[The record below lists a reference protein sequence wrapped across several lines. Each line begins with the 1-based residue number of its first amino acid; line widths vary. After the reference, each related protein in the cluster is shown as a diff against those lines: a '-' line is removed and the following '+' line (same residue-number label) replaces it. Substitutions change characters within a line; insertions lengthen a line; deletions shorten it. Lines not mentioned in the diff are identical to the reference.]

1 MQVALYKNAQATD
14 LLTVLQV
21 PEAQA
26 VIAGYSVVHTAGKFT
41 IGDKSYLFWGQDMPR
56 IYQGSSIPSDVW
68 GESFTGWILPDPDN
82 DDHYIYTA
90 TGARIKYRHT
100 LNGTTGGITFEYPE
114 TYDGTT
120 YTRRTDPDLKM
131 VSDTYNR
138 TLYRPVFYLLYAPVA
153 RCLDWDNSQVYVDGK
168 PCMGPS
174 YIPFIKYQIIGTGNM
189 TDPSY
194 KSVTSLSLFDTSAVP
209 DAYKPTKNTRRGG
222 KGVGS
227 YHGAVNGE
235 RPDIATRNAVT
246 TFGGSGDGLTYYQLG
261 SIAGLHRCINY
272 AYELGVLRDNQYIRD
287 AMVSAY
293 LLPVLTIDKSSAS
306 GVRIADNTIND
317 FDPLM
322 SIYILDQ
329 EHISEKKSCYYDFG
343 ELDGWGDKIDFT
355 NTQLT
360 LFLPF
365 VGSVN
370 IDINACQY
378 GSLTVDYY
386 IDVYN
391 GNIIYYVYTQSLDS
405 PTDTLYG
412 TYTGNCAIEI
422 PLCGAG
428 QSGSV
433 LGKIT
438 NAVSALAVGA
448 GSIAAGNPVAALNA
462 AAGMTD
468 AVIPHYNVDRSGSLD
483 TNGVSLNAWRISL
496 KISMPVELREETQDI
511 IGHAS
516 YFRCKMSDLPA
527 GRHVITAVDVDT
539 ISGATVAEKEEIK
552 AILERGVFIK

>member
-14 LLTVLQV
+14 LLAVLQV

-26 VIAGYSVVHTAGKFT
+26 VIAGYGNSRHYGDFA
-41 IGDKSYLFWGQDMPR
+41 IGTNQYDYFGQNSPG
-56 IYQGSSIPSDVW
+56 IYQGSFIPNNFW
-68 GESFTGWILPDPDN
+68 GESMSGWLLPDPDN
-82 DDHYIYTA
+82 DDHYIYTS
-90 TGARIKYRHT
+90 TGARIKYTHV
-100 LNGTTGGITFEYPE
+100 LSGSNGVFTMYYPE
-114 TYDGTT
+114 PLDGNTYKTPISAVYPMIVYTYVRAQYRPILYFGYAPKAHCLEWDNSIAKTGAALIAFVRAQIVGTGNL
-120 YTRRTDPDLKM
+120 TDPD
-131 VSDTYNR
+131 
-138 TLYRPVFYLLYAPVA
+138 
-153 RCLDWDNSQVYVDGK
+153 
-168 PCMGPS
+168 
-174 YIPFIKYQIIGTGNM
+174 YQSIA
-189 TDPSY
+189 
-194 KSVTSLSLFDTSAVP
+194 SVTLFDTSTISPV
-209 DAYKPTKNTRRGG
+209 YKPTKNTRRGG

-235 RPDIATRNAVT
+235 RPDISTRNSVT

-261 SIAGLHRCINY
+261 SIDGLHRCINY

-378 GSLTVDYY
+378 GSVTVDYY

-448 GSIAAGNPVAALNA
+448 GSIAAGNPVAALGA

-516 YFRCKMSDLPA
+516 YFRCKMSDLPS

-539 ISGATVAEKEEIK
+539 ISGATAAEKEEIK